1 MGLQQAKS
9 LGQALA
15 VFTNGM
21 IVLVCVGDADVSE
34 RKRERT
40 VCATDLPTVVPKSQ
54 DLSLEPKS
62 QRRMRTSI
70 PIQTPPRALLR
81 LALLDPALLNGASP
95 KETITTQI
103 VQPRYTIT

>member
-1 MGLQQAKS
+1 MLRHTPAKRPGLNDRLGTAGSRGFPEQPPAGFDVGLQQAES

-15 VFTNGM
+15 VSSNGM

-40 VCATDLPTVVPKSQ
+40 VSATDLPNIVPKSQ

-70 PIQTPPRALLR
+70 PIQGPL
-81 LALLDPALLNGASP
+81 
-95 KETITTQI
+95 
-103 VQPRYTIT
+103 